1 MCSET
6 SVERARKT
14 QINAEK
20 FCEAGRM
27 MMLMMTEERER
38 GSESGVDALKIDVT
52 SDFGF
57 CLNVKFYLP
66 LTMRF
71 LT

>member
-1 MCSET
+1 
-6 SVERARKT
+6 
-14 QINAEK
+14 
-20 FCEAGRM
+20 M

-38 GSESGVDALKIDVT
+38 GSESGVDALKIAVT